1 MSSTADVLDVG
12 SVLRLMEVGRYD
24 EALTL
29 VNHRWAALEAL
40 SAFCQHKS
48 YTPQAPLDIHLAKA
62 LNGWGFYYRAQY
74 QDAADQFTL
83 SLDSSCAWI
92 RAWSALGIT
101 KVATDTGFLRQ
112 AAEWCSLAS
121 ALAREYEMLEHLAA
135 AQGALGEILLR
146 GGRPADALDAFGLDY
161 ALLPH
166 GSLYRGR
173 ILCYQAHAYARLGP
187 ECRRAAELAY
197 RLAIHTPA
205 ERTDSYALA
214 GFCLLAAEYGD
225 AKLFQEAYG
234 RLKAIVQEGQNP
246 AQAWGLVSHARL
258 VSVGTLTGDLPGLIH
273 AAYHAFSVEYHFE
286 RMWIEHWAKCLG
298 VDNKEDTPVALSDQL
313 QFVPRIPGAQNCTEW
328 SVVTAFE
335 MSNNM
340 GGLIDSGFAS
350 HNWGQTEEEAWGE
363 RRRFMP

>member
-24 EALTL
+24 DAQRL

-48 YTPQAPLDIHLAKA
+48 YTHQAPLDIHLAKA

-161 ALLPH
+161 ALLSH

-214 GFCLLAAEYGD
+214 GLCLLAAEYGD

-273 AAYHAFSVEYHFE
+273 AAYHAFPVEYHYE
-286 RMWIEHWAKCLG
+286 RIWVEHWAACLG
-298 VDNKEDTPVALSDQL
+298 IAIKKRNGLNLVHDIQFTPSIPSTHGLPDWRMATEFDKPDFVEDLAS
-313 QFVPRIPGAQNCTEW
+313 FGFQNTTWKTDDIDVW
-328 SVVTAFE
+328 SKR
-335 MSNNM
+335 
-340 GGLIDSGFAS
+340 AS
-350 HNWGQTEEEAWGE
+350 
-363 RRRFMP
+363 FMP